1 MNKQELAEWLKVAL
15 LGVIAISGVITAK
28 EVKRVARDGF
38 EMEITMEQADSL
50 VRNASEAKAAAM
62 EDMGYEAE

>member
-1 MNKQELAEWLKVAL
+1 MNKQELAEWLKMAL
-15 LGVIAISGVITAK
+15 LGVIAISGIITAK

-50 VRNASEAKAAAM
+50 VQKANEAKEAAL
-62 EDMGYEAE
+62 EDMVEEGE

>member
-28 EVKRVARDGF
+28 ELKRVARDGF

-50 VRNASEAKAAAM
+50 VRNASEM

>member
-1 MNKQELAEWLKVAL
+1 MNKQELAEWLKMAL
-15 LGVIAISGVITAK
+15 LGVIAISGIITAK

-50 VRNASEAKAAAM
+50 MQEANKAKAAAFENM
-62 EDMGYEAE
+62 EGE

>member
-1 MNKQELAEWLKVAL
+1 MNKQELAEWLKMAL
-15 LGVIAISGVITAK
+15 LGVIAISGIITAK

-50 VRNASEAKAAAM
+50 VQKANEAKAAAFK
-62 EDMGYEAE
+62 DMGE

>member
-1 MNKQELAEWLKVAL
+1 MNKQELAEWLKMAL
-15 LGVIAISGVITAK
+15 LGVIAISGIITAK

-50 VRNASEAKAAAM
+50 MREANRAKAAAFENM
-62 EDMGYEAE
+62 EGER